1 MWLAFMK
8 ITISLSNIPLSVT
21 IEGPD
26 ESMAK
31 MIDVATQALFKLRET
46 WLGAVE
52 CQKKLEL
59 EKEKEH

>member
-1 MWLAFMK
+1 MK
-8 ITISLSNIPLSVT
+8 ITISLSNIPLSIT

-59 EKEKEH
+59 EK

>member
-1 MWLAFMK
+1 MK
-8 ITISLSNIPLSVT
+8 ITISLSNIPLSVI

-26 ESMAK
+26 ASMAK
-31 MIDVATQALFKLRET
+31 MIDIATQALFKLRET

-59 EKEKEH
+59 EKEKEP